1 MSVGK
6 SGWRNWGAWNQ
17 AQMVT
22 ITTLSGAPTRQHHP
36 ENQTQ
41 PEGGEGWEQNG

>member
-6 SGWRNWGAWNQ
+6 VAGETEGPENQ

-36 ENQTQ
+36 QNQIQ